1 LLISDVFLLKE
12 FRMLEGSNQR
22 WPLILLCLAWGM
34 LEGASLFG
42 LGGTFVGLVPANII
56 LVFAGWADSPLTQA
70 SAARGLLPVI
80 SSLLGMMAAGVWQRG
95 ENARIQ
101 PDDGFWLAW
110 MMFFAIAIL
119 MATQPA
125 KAAIS
130 MQAFVVSLMALVLGF
145 QVGILYQLKHA
156 DTPARVT
163 KTARLFGACLSYP
176 VNLFPMQVV
185 ARVGLPFVAFL
196 GGFWLGHWLANHRF
210 HDAFWIVAAL
220 MVPATVMLSK
230 HHRGN

>member
-1 LLISDVFLLKE
+1 MLHGLK
-12 FRMLEGSNQR
+12 QR
-22 WPLILLCLAWGM
+22 WPLLFLIFAWGM
-34 LEGASLFG
+34 LEGISLFG

-56 LVFAGWADSPLTQA
+56 LVFADWADSPLTQA
-70 SAARGLLPVI
+70 SAARGLLPVLT
-80 SSLLGMMAAGVWQRG
+80 SLLGMVAAGVWQRG

-110 MMFFAIAIL
+110 LMFFVLAIL

-125 KAAIS
+125 KASVS

-163 KTARLFGACLSYP
+163 NAARLFGACLSYP
-176 VNLFPMQVV
+176 VNLFPMRVL

-196 GGFWLGHWLANHRF
+196 GGFWLGPWLADHRF

-220 MVPATVMLSK
+220 MVPATVILSK
-230 HHRGN
+230 SHWGN